1 MVDND
6 PGRPRDL
13 LAGLSVDDSRPEQ
26 PVLLDSAGAP
36 IRTWR
41 ENYPYDRKIRRAEY
55 ERTKRILQIELLKLQ
70 RWVKDTG
77 ARLVVICEGRDAA
90 GKGGTI
96 QRFTE
101 RLNPRGARIVALD
114 KPTEREAGQW
124 YFQRYVAHLPAAG
137 EIVFF
142 DRSWYNRA
150 GVEKVMGFCTDEQY
164 ERFLRQCPDFESMLV
179 QDGILLV
186 KFWFSVSRAE
196 QRTRF
201 AIRQVDP
208 VRQWKLS
215 PTDLASLDL
224 WDAYTAAKVTM
235 FRATDT
241 EHAPWTVVKSND
253 KRRARLEAIRS
264 LLWRIDYG
272 NKDVA
277 AVGDP
282 DPLIVGAADTLLEP
296 GEEPADLSP
305 TPLAGPPTRPGHHPG
320 RPGSPSAGPGPE
332 PGSGPGSEPGPGPE
346 PGSGPEPGPGSDAES
361 GPGSEPGSGSG

>member
-1 MVDND
+1 MNEERRSDLEEL
-6 PGRPRDL
+6 L
-13 LAGLSVDDSRPEQ
+13 LAGLSVDVSRPEQ
-26 PVLLDSAGAP
+26 PVLLDGAGSP
-36 IRTWR
+36 IQTWR
-41 ENYPYDRKIRRAEY
+41 ENYPYTRKVRRAEY
-55 ERTKRILQIELLKLQ
+55 ERAKRILQIELLKLQ
-70 RWVKDTG
+70 RWVKETG
-77 ARLVVICEGRDAA
+77 ARIVVICEGRDAA

-124 YFQRYVAHLPAAG
+124 YFQRYIGHLPGPG

-150 GVEKVMGFCTDEQY
+150 GVEKVMGFCTDEEY
-164 ERFLRQCPDFESMLV
+164 RRFLRQCPSFEAMLV
-179 QDGILLV
+179 EDGIVLV
-186 KFWFSVSRAE
+186 KFWFSVSRTE

-224 WDAYTAAKVTM
+224 WDAYTTAKVDM

-241 EHAPWTVVKSND
+241 DHAPWTVVKSND
-253 KRRARLEAIRS
+253 KRRARLEAMRS
-264 LLWRIDYG
+264 LLWGIPYTS
-272 NKDVA
+272 KDET
-277 AVGDP
+277 AVGKP

-305 TPLAGPPTRPGHHPG
+305 TPLGGPAIGPGHHPA
-320 RPGSPSAGPGPE
+320 PHGPE
-332 PGSGPGSEPGPGPE
+332 HGPTGR
-346 PGSGPEPGPGSDAES
+346 DDLA
-361 GPGSEPGSGSG
+361 

>member
-1 MVDND
+1 MDEEQREAPVEET
-6 PGRPRDL
+6 L
-13 LAGLSVDDSRPEQ
+13 LAGLSVDATRPEQ
-26 PVLLDSAGAP
+26 PVLLDGSGAP
-36 IRTWR
+36 IRTWQQ
-41 ENYPYDRKIRRAEY
+41 NYPYTRKIRRAEY

-77 ARLVVICEGRDAA
+77 ARVVVICEGRDAA

-114 KPTEREAGQW
+114 RPTEREVGQW
-124 YFQRYVAHLPAAG
+124 YFQRYIAHLPDRG

-150 GVEKVMGFCTDEQY
+150 GVEKVMGFCTEEEYQ
-164 ERFLRQCPDFESMLV
+164 RFLGQCPAFEAMLV
-179 QDGILLV
+179 DDGVLLV

-215 PTDLASLDL
+215 PTDVASLDL
-224 WDAYTAAKVTM
+224 WDAYTTAKVEM

-241 EHAPWTVVKSND
+241 DHAPWTVVKSND
-253 KRRARLEAIRS
+253 KRRGRLEAIRS
-264 LLWRIDYG
+264 LLCRVDYAS
-272 NKDVA
+272 KDEA
-277 AVGDP
+277 AVGRP
-282 DPLIVGAADTLLEP
+282 DPLIVGAADTLLEA

-305 TPLAGPPTRPGHHPG
+305 TPLGPPTGPGQHPG
-320 RPGSPSAGPGPE
+320 PRTARAGRRADRRRE
-332 PGSGPGSEPGPGPE
+332 
-346 PGSGPEPGPGSDAES
+346 
-361 GPGSEPGSGSG
+361 

>member
-1 MVDND
+1 MEADD
-6 PGRPRDL
+6 DKEPGRRRAADL
-13 LAGLSVDDSRPEQ
+13 LAGLSVDTSRPEQ
-26 PVLLDSAGAP
+26 PVVLDSAGEP

-70 RWVKDTG
+70 RWVKETG

-124 YFQRYVAHLPAAG
+124 YFQRYVAHLPSAG
-137 EIVFF
+137 EIAFF

-150 GVEKVMGFCTDEQY
+150 GVEKVMGFCTDEEY
-164 ERFLRQCPDFESMLV
+164 DRFLRQCPQFESMLV

-215 PTDLASLDL
+215 STDLASLDL
-224 WDAYTAAKVTM
+224 WDAYTTAKVTM

-253 KRRARLEAIRS
+253 KRRGRLEAMRS
-264 LLWRIDYG
+264 LLGRVDYD
-272 NKDVA
+272 NKDVE
-277 AVGDP
+277 AVGEP

-305 TPLAGPPTRPGHHPG
+305 TPLAGPSASPGLHPD
-320 RPGSPSAGPGPE
+320 PPE
-332 PGSGPGSEPGPGPE
+332 G
-346 PGSGPEPGPGSDAES
+346 
-361 GPGSEPGSGSG
+361 

>member
-1 MVDND
+1 MSD
-6 PGRPRDL
+6 PYPHRQASDDL
-13 LAGLSVDDSRPEQ
+13 LSGLSVDDRRPEQ
-26 PVLLDSAGAP
+26 PVLLDASGAP
-36 IRTWR
+36 IRTWQ
-41 ENYPYDRKIRRAEY
+41 ENYPYDRKVRRREY

-70 RWVKDTG
+70 RWVRETG

-101 RLNPRGARIVALD
+101 RMNPRGARIVALA

-124 YFQRYVAHLPAAG
+124 YFQRYVDHLPAAG

-150 GVEKVMGFCTDEQY
+150 GVEKVMGFCTPEQY
-164 ERFLRQCPDFESMLV
+164 ELFLRQCPAFEAMLV
-179 QDGILLV
+179 EDGVLLV

-224 WDAYTAAKVTM
+224 WDAYTTAKVAM

-241 EHAPWTVVKSND
+241 AHAPWTVVKSND
-253 KRRARLEAIRS
+253 KRRGRLEAMRS
-264 LLWRIDYG
+264 LLWRIDYDR
-272 NKDVA
+272 KDEA
-277 AVGDP
+277 AVGRP
-282 DPLIVGAADTLLEP
+282 DSLIVGAADTLLES
-296 GEEPADLSP
+296 GEEPTDLSP
-305 TPLAGPPTRPGHHPG
+305 TPLAGPHL
-320 RPGSPSAGPGPE
+320 GPGLHPN
-332 PGSGPGSEPGPGPE
+332 PWP
-346 PGSGPEPGPGSDAES
+346 
-361 GPGSEPGSGSG
+361 

>member
-1 MVDND
+1 MND
-6 PGRPRDL
+6 QDSPRTEAEDL
-13 LAGLSVDDSRPEQ
+13 LAGLSVDDRRPEQ
-26 PVLLDSAGAP
+26 PVLLDSSGAP

-41 ENYPYDRKIRRAEY
+41 ENYPYDRKVRRAEY

-70 RWVKDTG
+70 HWVKDTG

-101 RLNPRGARIVALD
+101 RLNPRGARIVALT
-114 KPTEREAGQW
+114 KPTERESGQW

-150 GVEKVMGFCTDEQY
+150 GVETVMGFCTPDQCEL
-164 ERFLRQCPDFESMLV
+164 FLRQCPAFEAMLV
-179 QDGILLV
+179 EDGILLV

-215 PTDLASLDL
+215 PTDLASLDR
-224 WDAYTAAKVTM
+224 WDAYTTAKVAM

-241 EHAPWTVVKSND
+241 DHAPWTVVKTND
-253 KRRARLEAIRS
+253 KRRGRLEAMRS
-264 LLWRIDYG
+264 LLSRIDYDR
-272 NKDVA
+272 KDEK
-277 AVGDP
+277 AVGRP
-282 DPLIVGAADTLLEP
+282 DPLIVGAADTLLEA
-296 GEEPADLSP
+296 GEEPADLTP
-305 TPLAGPPTRPGHHPG
+305 TPLAGPPL
-320 RPGSPSAGPGPE
+320 GPGLHPTSR
-332 PGSGPGSEPGPGPE
+332 P
-346 PGSGPEPGPGSDAES
+346 
-361 GPGSEPGSGSG
+361 

>member
-1 MVDND
+1 MDD
-6 PGRPRDL
+6 QESSRPEAEDL
-13 LAGLSVDDSRPEQ
+13 LAGLSVDDRRPEQ
-26 PVLLDSAGAP
+26 PVLLDSSGKP

-41 ENYPYDRKIRRAEY
+41 ENYPYDRKLRRAEY
-55 ERTKRILQIELLKLQ
+55 ERSKRILQIELLKLQ
-70 RWVKDTG
+70 RWVKETG

-150 GVEKVMGFCTDEQY
+150 GVEKVMGFCTPEQY
-164 ERFLRQCPDFESMLV
+164 ALFLRQCPGFEAMLV
-179 QDGILLV
+179 DDGILLV

-215 PTDLASLDL
+215 PTDLASLDR
-224 WDAYTAAKVTM
+224 WDAYTSAKVEM

-241 EHAPWTVVKSND
+241 EAAPWTVVKSND
-253 KRRARLEAIRS
+253 KRRARLEAMRS
-264 LLWRIDYG
+264 LLWRVDYAS
-272 NKDVA
+272 KDEE
-277 AVGDP
+277 AVGSP
-282 DPLIVGAADTLLEP
+282 DPLVVGAADTLLEA
-296 GEEPADLSP
+296 GEQPTDLSP
-305 TPLAGPPTRPGHHPG
+305 TPLTGAH
-320 RPGSPSAGPGPE
+320 AGPGLHPDRPE
-332 PGSGPGSEPGPGPE
+332 GRT
-346 PGSGPEPGPGSDAES
+346 
-361 GPGSEPGSGSG
+361 

>member
-1 MVDND
+1 MSEEE
-6 PGRPRDL
+6 DL
-13 LAGLSVDDSRPEQ
+13 LAGLSVDSRRPEQ
-26 PVLLDSAGAP
+26 PVLLDGQGSP

-41 ENYPYDRKIRRAEY
+41 DNYPYPRKVPRRQY

-70 RWVKDTG
+70 RWIKATG
-77 ARLVVICEGRDAA
+77 GRLIVICEGRDAA

-101 RLNPRGARIVALD
+101 RLNPRGARVVALD
-114 KPTEREAGQW
+114 KPTAQEAGQW
-124 YFQRYVAHLPAAG
+124 YFQRYVPHLPGPG

-150 GVEKVMGFCTDEQY
+150 GVEKVMGFCTTEQY
-164 ERFLRQCPDFESMLV
+164 ELFLTQCPQFERMLV

-215 PTDLASLDL
+215 PTDIASLDL
-224 WDAYTAAKVTM
+224 WDAYTEAKVAM

-241 EHAPWTVVKSND
+241 VEAPWTVVRTND
-253 KRRARLEAIRS
+253 KRRGRLEAIRH
-264 LLWRIDYG
+264 LLTRVDYAS
-272 NKDVA
+272 KDPE
-277 AVGDP
+277 AVGRP
-282 DPLIVGAADTLLEP
+282 DPLIIGAADTLLEP
-296 GEEPADLSP
+296 GEEATALSP
-305 TPLAGPPTRPGHHPG
+305 TPLADNPQ
-320 RPGSPSAGPGPE
+320 GPGQHP
-332 PGSGPGSEPGPGPE
+332 PAASEPPGNRPDT
-346 PGSGPEPGPGSDAES
+346 P
-361 GPGSEPGSGSG
+361 

>member
-1 MVDND
+1 MKK
-6 PGRPRDL
+6 PTEHSEDL
-13 LAGLSVDDSRPEQ
+13 LAGLSVDNSRPEE
-26 PVLLDSAGAP
+26 PVLLDADGAP

-55 ERTKRILQIELLKLQ
+55 ERAKRILQIELLKLQ
-70 RWVKDTG
+70 SWVRATG
-77 ARLVVICEGRDAA
+77 SRVVVICEGRDAA

-101 RLNPRGARIVALD
+101 RLNPRGARVVALD

-124 YFQRYVAHLPAAG
+124 YFQRYTAHLPAPG

-150 GVEKVMGFCTDEQY
+150 GVEKVMDFCSDDQY
-164 ERFLRQCPDFESMLV
+164 KLFLRQCPAFEAMLV
-179 QDGILLV
+179 QDGILLI

-224 WDAYTAAKVTM
+224 WDAYTAAKVDM
-235 FRATDT
+235 FRTTDT

-253 KRRARLEAIRS
+253 KRRARLEAMRS
-264 LLWRIDYG
+264 LLDRIDYDR
-272 NKDVA
+272 KDT
-277 AVGDP
+277 AVVGRP
-282 DPLIVGAADTLLEP
+282 DPLIVGAADTLLEA
-296 GEEPADLSP
+296 GEEPADLTP
-305 TPLAGPPTRPGHHPG
+305 TPLAATPRGPG
-320 RPGSPSAGPGPE
+320 RHPRHSQATE
-332 PGSGPGSEPGPGPE
+332 P
-346 PGSGPEPGPGSDAES
+346 A
-361 GPGSEPGSGSG
+361 